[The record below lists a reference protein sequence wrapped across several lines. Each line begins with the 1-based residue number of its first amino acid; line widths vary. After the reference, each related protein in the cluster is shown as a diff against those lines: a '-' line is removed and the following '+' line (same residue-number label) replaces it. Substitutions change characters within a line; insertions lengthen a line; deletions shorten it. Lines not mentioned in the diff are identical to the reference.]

1 MSIPVTPRRTE
12 PLLLPKLRTLF
23 PDVTFDTIERS
34 DLEPPFTE
42 ATLADSMQG
51 MSTPISQYVRLRLSV
66 RCMRED
72 HTGDWDKAA
81 RVWAA
86 IAREIIG
93 LGNVAPLIDAS
104 LESGPVRMTDED
116 KRLVC
121 AYGVLLLPKG
131 DSMFVAPT
139 GVAWT
144 PPASKKPIGY
154 STEDGAVL
162 HPEPGDSTDYK
173 AHNGDIV
180 LSDTDPGY
188 WTLQLAAMEGRK
200 DVVSA
205 YFDVDVDSDGGISIK
220 GAGLKKEWI
229 LVMVALDQQD
239 RPFLLYG
246 TNAKV
251 SDRDDVSL
259 KSSEIM
265 NFSMTFK
272 MLKGTNGE
280 QFHAWGL
287 VTEDAK

>member
-1 MSIPVTPRRTE
+1 MSDNSKNTAVEQAESGISTQAVQG
-12 PLLLPKLRTLF
+12 
-23 PDVTFDTIERS
+23 
-34 DLEPPFTE
+34 
-42 ATLADSMQG
+42 ATDYGYVSNGNTAG
-51 MSTPISQYVRLRLSV
+51 NVRLIKNYALF
-66 RCMRED
+66 
-72 HTGDWDKAA
+72 
-81 RVWAA
+81 
-86 IAREIIG
+86 
-93 LGNVAPLIDAS
+93 LF
-104 LESGPVRMTDED
+104 
-116 KRLVC
+116 
-121 AYGVLLLPKG
+121 PKG
-131 DSMFVAPT
+131 DSTFVAPT

-205 YFDVDVDSDGGISIK
+205 YFDVDVETDGGISIK

-229 LVMVALDQQD
+229 LVLVALDQQD

-272 MLKGTNGE
+272 MLKGANGE

>member
-1 MSIPVTPRRTE
+1 MSDNNEKNTVAAQG
-12 PLLLPKLRTLF
+12 
-23 PDVTFDTIERS
+23 
-34 DLEPPFTE
+34 
-42 ATLADSMQG
+42 ATDYGYVSSGNTAG
-51 MSTPISQYVRLRLSV
+51 NVRLIKNYALF
-66 RCMRED
+66 
-72 HTGDWDKAA
+72 
-81 RVWAA
+81 
-86 IAREIIG
+86 
-93 LGNVAPLIDAS
+93 LF
-104 LESGPVRMTDED
+104 
-116 KRLVC
+116 
-121 AYGVLLLPKG
+121 PKG
-131 DSMFVAPT
+131 DSTFVAPT

-180 LSDTDPGY
+180 LSDTVRATGPCARRHGGP
-188 WTLQLAAMEGRK
+188 QV
-200 DVVSA
+200 VVSA

-229 LVMVALDQQD
+229 LVLVALDQQD

>member
-1 MSIPVTPRRTE
+1 MSSGNT
-12 PLLLPKLRTLF
+12 
-23 PDVTFDTIERS
+23 
-34 DLEPPFTE
+34 
-42 ATLADSMQG
+42 AG
-51 MSTPISQYVRLRLSV
+51 NVRLIKNYALF
-66 RCMRED
+66 
-72 HTGDWDKAA
+72 
-81 RVWAA
+81 
-86 IAREIIG
+86 
-93 LGNVAPLIDAS
+93 LF
-104 LESGPVRMTDED
+104 
-116 KRLVC
+116 
-121 AYGVLLLPKG
+121 PKG
-131 DSMFVAPT
+131 DSTFVAPT
-139 GVAWT
+139 GVNWT

-229 LVMVALDQQD
+229 LVLVALDQQD

>member
-1 MSIPVTPRRTE
+1 MSDNNEKTTVAAQ
-12 PLLLPKLRTLF
+12 
-23 PDVTFDTIERS
+23 D
-34 DLEPPFTE
+34 
-42 ATLADSMQG
+42 ATDYGYVSSGNTAG
-51 MSTPISQYVRLRLSV
+51 NVRLIKNYALF
-66 RCMRED
+66 
-72 HTGDWDKAA
+72 
-81 RVWAA
+81 
-86 IAREIIG
+86 
-93 LGNVAPLIDAS
+93 LF
-104 LESGPVRMTDED
+104 
-116 KRLVC
+116 
-121 AYGVLLLPKG
+121 PKG
-131 DSMFVAPT
+131 DSTFVAPT

-144 PPASKKPIGY
+144 PPVSKKPIGY

-229 LVMVALDQQD
+229 LVLVALDQQD

-287 VTEDAK
+287 VIDSSK

>member
-1 MSIPVTPRRTE
+1 MSDNNEKTTVAAQG
-12 PLLLPKLRTLF
+12 
-23 PDVTFDTIERS
+23 
-34 DLEPPFTE
+34 
-42 ATLADSMQG
+42 ATDYGYVSSGNTAG
-51 MSTPISQYVRLRLSV
+51 NVRLIKNYALF
-66 RCMRED
+66 
-72 HTGDWDKAA
+72 
-81 RVWAA
+81 
-86 IAREIIG
+86 
-93 LGNVAPLIDAS
+93 LF
-104 LESGPVRMTDED
+104 
-116 KRLVC
+116 
-121 AYGVLLLPKG
+121 PKG
-131 DSMFVAPT
+131 DSTF
-139 GVAWT
+139 VAWT

-229 LVMVALDQQD
+229 LVLVALDQQD

-272 MLKGTNGE
+272 MLKGDKGE

-287 VTEDAK
+287 VIEDAE

>member
-1 MSIPVTPRRTE
+1 MSDSNEETTAVEQAASETSAQA
-12 PLLLPKLRTLF
+12 
-23 PDVTFDTIERS
+23 VQG
-34 DLEPPFTE
+34 
-42 ATLADSMQG
+42 AADYGYVSSG
-51 MSTPISQYVRLRLSV
+51 NDSGNVRLIKNYALF
-66 RCMRED
+66 
-72 HTGDWDKAA
+72 
-81 RVWAA
+81 
-86 IAREIIG
+86 
-93 LGNVAPLIDAS
+93 LF
-104 LESGPVRMTDED
+104 
-116 KRLVC
+116 
-121 AYGVLLLPKG
+121 PKG
-131 DSMFVAPT
+131 DS
-139 GVAWT
+139 
-144 PPASKKPIGY
+144 
-154 STEDGAVL
+154 
-162 HPEPGDSTDYK
+162 TDFR

-205 YFDVDVDSDGGISIK
+205 YFDVDVESDGGISIK

-229 LVMVALDQQD
+229 LVLVALDQRD

-287 VTEDAK
+287 VTEDAE

>member
-1 MSIPVTPRRTE
+1 MSDNNEKTTVAAQGATDYGYVSSGNTAGNVRLIKNYA
-12 PLLLPKLRTLF
+12 LFLF
-23 PDVTFDTIERS
+23 P
-34 DLEPPFTE
+34 
-42 ATLADSMQG
+42 
-51 MSTPISQYVRLRLSV
+51 
-66 RCMRED
+66 
-72 HTGDWDKAA
+72 K
-81 RVWAA
+81 
-86 IAREIIG
+86 
-93 LGNVAPLIDAS
+93 
-104 LESGPVRMTDED
+104 
-116 KRLVC
+116 
-121 AYGVLLLPKG
+121 
-131 DSMFVAPT
+131 
-139 GVAWT
+139 
-144 PPASKKPIGY
+144 
-154 STEDGAVL
+154 
-162 HPEPGDSTDYK
+162 GDSTDYK

-229 LVMVALDQQD
+229 LVLVALDQQD

>member
-1 MSIPVTPRRTE
+1 MHGRQKRANALVE
-12 PLLLPKLRTLF
+12 QVACKDQVERTLGQGGLAQRK
-23 PDVTFDTIERS
+23 PDGGLFSAVPDTFTVS
-34 DLEPPFTE
+34 
-42 ATLADSMQG
+42 
-51 MSTPISQYVRLRLSV
+51 
-66 RCMRED
+66 
-72 HTGDWDKAA
+72 
-81 RVWAA
+81 
-86 IAREIIG
+86 
-93 LGNVAPLIDAS
+93 
-104 LESGPVRMTDED
+104 
-116 KRLVC
+116 
-121 AYGVLLLPKG
+121 
-131 DSMFVAPT
+131 
-139 GVAWT
+139 
-144 PPASKKPIGY
+144 
-154 STEDGAVL
+154 EDGAVL

-229 LVMVALDQQD
+229 LVLVALDQQD

>member
-1 MSIPVTPRRTE
+1 MQEGKGSVPAVTGPAN
-12 PLLLPKLRTLF
+12 
-23 PDVTFDTIERS
+23 IEVILDRKHKC
-34 DLEPPFTE
+34 
-42 ATLADSMQG
+42 
-51 MSTPISQYVRLRLSV
+51 V
-66 RCMRED
+66 
-72 HTGDWDKAA
+72 
-81 RVWAA
+81 
-86 IAREIIG
+86 
-93 LGNVAPLIDAS
+93 
-104 LESGPVRMTDED
+104 TDET
-116 KRLVC
+116 
-121 AYGVLLLPKG
+121 LLNIL
-131 DSMFVAPT
+131 A
-139 GVAWT
+139 
-144 PPASKKPIGY
+144 AS
-154 STEDGAVL
+154 
-162 HPEPGDSTDYK
+162 YK
-173 AHNGDIV
+173 EILTFKFKWNSLCYISNNGDIV

-205 YFDVDVDSDGGISIK
+205 YFDVDVETDGGISIK

-229 LVMVALDQQD
+229 LVLVALDQQD

>member
-1 MSIPVTPRRTE
+1 MSSGNT
-12 PLLLPKLRTLF
+12 
-23 PDVTFDTIERS
+23 
-34 DLEPPFTE
+34 
-42 ATLADSMQG
+42 AG
-51 MSTPISQYVRLRLSV
+51 NVRLIKNYALF
-66 RCMRED
+66 
-72 HTGDWDKAA
+72 
-81 RVWAA
+81 
-86 IAREIIG
+86 
-93 LGNVAPLIDAS
+93 LF
-104 LESGPVRMTDED
+104 
-116 KRLVC
+116 
-121 AYGVLLLPKG
+121 PKG
-131 DSMFVAPT
+131 DSTFTAPT
-139 GVAWT
+139 GVNWA
-144 PPASKKPIGY
+144 PPSGKKPIGY

-229 LVMVALDQQD
+229 LVLVALDQQD

-287 VTEDAK
+287 VTDSSK

>member
-1 MSIPVTPRRTE
+1 MRVRSAPARGHRQLKHNQRQRAATREERKGADECLTTTKNHRR
-12 PLLLPKLRTLF
+12 RAG
-23 PDVTFDTIERS
+23 
-34 DLEPPFTE
+34 
-42 ATLADSMQG
+42 ATDYGYVSSGNTAG
-51 MSTPISQYVRLRLSV
+51 NVRLIKNYALF
-66 RCMRED
+66 
-72 HTGDWDKAA
+72 
-81 RVWAA
+81 
-86 IAREIIG
+86 
-93 LGNVAPLIDAS
+93 LF
-104 LESGPVRMTDED
+104 
-116 KRLVC
+116 
-121 AYGVLLLPKG
+121 PKG
-131 DSMFVAPT
+131 DSTFVAPT

-154 STEDGAVL
+154 STEDA
-162 HPEPGDSTDYK
+162 PYCIRNRATAPTTRPTTATSCCPTR
-173 AHNGDIV
+173 IR
-180 LSDTDPGY
+180 Y

-229 LVMVALDQQD
+229 LVLVALDQQD

>member
-1 MSIPVTPRRTE
+1 MSDNNEKTTVAAQG
-12 PLLLPKLRTLF
+12 
-23 PDVTFDTIERS
+23 
-34 DLEPPFTE
+34 
-42 ATLADSMQG
+42 ATDYGYVSSGNTAG
-51 MSTPISQYVRLRLSV
+51 NVRLIKNYALF
-66 RCMRED
+66 
-72 HTGDWDKAA
+72 
-81 RVWAA
+81 
-86 IAREIIG
+86 
-93 LGNVAPLIDAS
+93 LF
-104 LESGPVRMTDED
+104 
-116 KRLVC
+116 
-121 AYGVLLLPKG
+121 PKG
-131 DSMFVAPT
+131 DSTFVAPT

-162 HPEPGDSTDYK
+162 HP
-173 AHNGDIV
+173 
-180 LSDTDPGY
+180 DPGY

-229 LVMVALDQQD
+229 LVLVALDQQD

-272 MLKGTNGE
+272 MLKGDKGE

-287 VTEDAK
+287 VIEDAE

>member
-1 MSIPVTPRRTE
+1 MSDSNEE
-12 PLLLPKLRTLF
+12 PIAVEQTASETSLQDGL
-23 PDVTFDTIERS
+23 
-34 DLEPPFTE
+34 
-42 ATLADSMQG
+42 G
-51 MSTPISQYVRLRLSV
+51 STDYGYVSNGNTAGNVRLIKNYALF
-66 RCMRED
+66 
-72 HTGDWDKAA
+72 
-81 RVWAA
+81 
-86 IAREIIG
+86 
-93 LGNVAPLIDAS
+93 LF
-104 LESGPVRMTDED
+104 
-116 KRLVC
+116 
-121 AYGVLLLPKG
+121 PKG
-131 DSMFVAPT
+131 DSTFVAPT
-139 GVAWT
+139 GVNWT
-144 PPASKKPIGY
+144 PPS
-154 STEDGAVL
+154 
-162 HPEPGDSTDYK
+162 
-173 AHNGDIV
+173 NIV
-180 LSDTDPGY
+180 LSDKDPGY

-205 YFDVDVDSDGGISIK
+205 YFDVDVESDGGISIK

-229 LVMVALDQQD
+229 LVLVALDQQD

>member
-1 MSIPVTPRRTE
+1 MSDNNEETTAVEQTASETSLQDGLGSTDYGYVSNGNTAGNVRLIKNYA
-12 PLLLPKLRTLF
+12 LFLF
-23 PDVTFDTIERS
+23 P
-34 DLEPPFTE
+34 
-42 ATLADSMQG
+42 
-51 MSTPISQYVRLRLSV
+51 
-66 RCMRED
+66 
-72 HTGDWDKAA
+72 K
-81 RVWAA
+81 
-86 IAREIIG
+86 
-93 LGNVAPLIDAS
+93 
-104 LESGPVRMTDED
+104 
-116 KRLVC
+116 
-121 AYGVLLLPKG
+121 
-131 DSMFVAPT
+131 
-139 GVAWT
+139 
-144 PPASKKPIGY
+144 
-154 STEDGAVL
+154 
-162 HPEPGDSTDYK
+162 GDSTDYK

-205 YFDVDVDSDGGISIK
+205 YFDVDVESDGGISIK

-229 LVMVALDQQD
+229 LVLVALDQQD

>member
-1 MSIPVTPRRTE
+1 MSDNSKNTSVEQAESEISTQAVQGATDYGYVSNGNNSGNVR
-12 PLLLPKLRTLF
+12 LIKNYALFLF
-23 PDVTFDTIERS
+23 PKD
-34 DLEPPFTE
+34 
-42 ATLADSMQG
+42 DS
-51 MSTPISQYVRLRLSV
+51 T
-66 RCMRED
+66 
-72 HTGDWDKAA
+72 
-81 RVWAA
+81 
-86 IAREIIG
+86 
-93 LGNVAPLIDAS
+93 
-104 LESGPVRMTDED
+104 
-116 KRLVC
+116 
-121 AYGVLLLPKG
+121 
-131 DSMFVAPT
+131 FVAPT
-139 GVAWT
+139 GVNWT

-205 YFDVDVDSDGGISIK
+205 YFDVDVEADDGISIK
-220 GAGLKKEWI
+220 GAGLKKEWT
-229 LVMVALDQQD
+229 LVLVALDQQD

-272 MLKGTNGE
+272 MLKGDNGE

-287 VTEDAK
+287 VTDSSK